1 MFVVSTVPVRF
12 VEKPIDR
19 HVTPGNLQ
27 ITCSAFGIPAPK
39 LTWLDINDTEVLKK
53 MDWSYPMQKILNIG
67 KIHREYIY
75 TFWSVKLSKLYQIN
89 LGPSAMYLMI

>member
-1 MFVVSTVPVRF
+1 MFVVYTVPVRF

-53 MDWSYPMQKILNIG
+53 MD
-67 KIHREYIY
+67 
-75 TFWSVKLSKLYQIN
+75 
-89 LGPSAMYLMI
+89 

>member
-53 MDWSYPMQKILNIG
+53 MD
-67 KIHREYIY
+67 
-75 TFWSVKLSKLYQIN
+75 
-89 LGPSAMYLMI
+89 